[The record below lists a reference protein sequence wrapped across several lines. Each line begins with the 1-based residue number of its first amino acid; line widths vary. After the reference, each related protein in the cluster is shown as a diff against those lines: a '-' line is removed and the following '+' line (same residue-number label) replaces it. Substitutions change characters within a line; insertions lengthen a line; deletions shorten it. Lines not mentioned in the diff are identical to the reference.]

1 MRYSDHR
8 DTLAIWQRR
17 EIAALLILL
26 LATMRLAA
34 QNAPLLS
41 WEQSNGRRH
50 LQLLQQS
57 YPQTIQEVQY
67 RDNDWAI
74 KVNDRW
80 FYWSN
85 ARLLPQEARAD
96 WEQYLSIR
104 FYNYYRG
111 PPRLPRLSS
120 EQIANLRRYLL
131 RRPASALRRH
141 NGFLDALYGISDQS
155 GAQRRMI
162 NLTFL
167 GKRVRVHP
175 YLQAPLARVEQGIA
189 RQAQIDPV
197 VAQFVSNIHEVSG
210 FFWRTISG
218 TAARSYHSYGSAV
231 DLLFDSYAGKHVYW
245 RWSQERGVEDWWSIP
260 LAERWSPPLAII
272 DIFEREG
279 FVWGGKWL
287 LFDTL
292 HFEYRPEILALVGPR

>member
-1 MRYSDHR
+1 MHYSDSNNL
-8 DTLAIWQRR
+8 TIWQRWA
-17 EIAALLILL
+17 IVAIFMLM

-34 QNAPLLS
+34 DHAPLLS
-41 WEQSNGRRH
+41 WEQSDGRRH
-50 LQLLQQS
+50 LEFILQS
-57 YPQTIQEVQY
+57 YPQAVQEVQY

-85 ARLLPQEARAD
+85 ARLLPQEARAA
-96 WEQYLSIR
+96 WEQYVSIR

-111 PPRLPRLSS
+111 APRLPHLSN

-131 RRPASALRRH
+131 RRSASTLRRH
-141 NGFLDALYGISDQS
+141 NDFLDTLYGITNQVE
-155 GAQRRMI
+155 AQQRMV

-167 GKRVRVHP
+167 GKALRVHP
-175 YLQAPLARVEQGIA
+175 YLRAPLERVEQGIA
-189 RQAQIDPV
+189 RQAQVDPV
-197 VAQFVSNIHEVSG
+197 VARFVGDLHEVSG

-231 DLLFDSYAGKHVYW
+231 DLLFDSYKGKHVYW
-245 RWSQERGVEDWWSIP
+245 RWSQERGVEDWWDIP
-260 LAERWSPPLAII
+260 LAKRWAPPQAII

-287 LFDTL
+287 FFDTL
-292 HFEYRPEILALVGPR
+292 HFEYRPEILAQVTWR